1 MNITSKKFII
11 YAFISLLFNFSAF
24 AATEGTPS
32 LLDLPKHVLDDS
44 RTFVETSFSKEHLP
58 VIGAIAASTLIL
70 VHYDQNLRNGA
81 MKLGKKIGFNSED
94 KTKTYIRVGH
104 LQIFNGPA
112 DTGSA
117 MYFLGDGW
125 MHGAICLSFYTYG
138 ALSSNDRS
146 VRTAY
151 ALGEG
156 IVTTALIT
164 QALKHATGRE
174 SPSTTPTPGGV
185 WRFLP
190 NPLEYARHEHRYDA
204 FPSGHVATA
213 MMTTTVISGNYPDNH
228 YIRPIGYTLI
238 SLLAFQMVNNGAHW
252 TSDYPL
258 ALGIGYTIGKIAVNN
273 VNGTKAGE
281 KSVEAQELHFFPYFA
296 DNAAGVMAYYRL

>member
-1 MNITSKKFII
+1 MNITFKRAI
-11 YAFISLLFNFSAF
+11 ACVFISLSFNSGSF
-24 AATEGTPS
+24 AAAEGAPS

-58 VIGAIAASTLIL
+58 AIGAISASTLIL

-81 MKLGKKIGFNSED
+81 MKLGKKIGFNSQD
-94 KTKTYIRVGH
+94 KTKTYIKIGRWE
-104 LQIFNGPA
+104 IFNGPA

-125 MHGAICLSFYTYG
+125 LHGAICLSFYTYG

-190 NPLEYARHEHRYDA
+190 NPLEYARHEHKYDA
-204 FPSGHVATA
+204 FPSGHVTTA
-213 MMTTTVISGNYPDNH
+213 MMTMTVISSNYPDNH
-228 YIRPIGYTLI
+228 YIQPVGYALI

-252 TSDYPL
+252 AGDYPL
-258 ALGIGYTIGKIAVNN
+258 ALGIGYSVGKIAANN
-273 VNGTKAGE
+273 VNGTKAGK
-281 KSVEAQELHFFPYFA
+281 KSAGAQELHFFPYFA